1 MTSSHRSAHPTAPGL
16 TAAAPARTSSGTGA
30 ARRLAR
36 TAVACGV
43 ALAQLAPVLAP
54 AAWAQGA
61 RSRAAAQPATVTV
74 NFVNADI
81 EGVARAMG
89 AILDRQIV
97 VDPRVKGTITLYS
110 EQPLTARE
118 AYLNF
123 LAALRGQGFAVVEAA
138 GLLKVVPEAEAKLQT
153 DTVAVGA
160 AVPARGDQIL
170 TQIFRLQHE
179 SALGLVTVLRPLITP
194 NNTINA
200 NAANNSLVVTDY
212 ADNLQRIAKIIA
224 AMDVPATTDLEV
236 IPLRHALALD
246 VAPVLQKLSESPAA
260 PGTAGAAAAG
270 GVLVMPDARTNSLM
284 VRAPNAA
291 RLAALRSLIAKL
303 DRPNDAGTAGSG
315 IYVVYLRNA
324 DATRLAQILRASFSP
339 DARGGSGSGGT
350 SGGSGGT
357 ATTPT
362 ATAATPA
369 GTGTN
374 TATSGTSSTS
384 AGSSPQ
390 ATSPVNAA
398 AAPSTGGFIQ
408 ADPATNS
415 LIITASEPL
424 YRQLR
429 AVIDQLDGRRAQIY
443 VESMI
448 VEVNADKVAE
458 IGVQWQG
465 LIGNNG
471 DKNGLALG
479 TNFGSTGN
487 LATLT
492 TSQLTGSTSGITLN
506 TGLNLG
512 LIHNFSGTYA
522 LGALANFLQTQTD
535 ANILSTPNI
544 VALDNEEAKIVVGQ
558 NVPFVTGQY
567 TNNNTS
573 NGSVNPFTTV
583 ERKDVG
589 LTLRI
594 RPQIGEDGTV
604 RMTIYQENSSVQ
616 SGTTSN
622 TNGPTTNKSS
632 IETTV
637 VVNDRQVIVL
647 GGLLKDQQQETVSKV
662 PLLGDAPVIGGL
674 FRNTNR
680 GRTKQNLMVFL
691 RPVVLRTQDATSAL
705 SLDRYDLIRAAQ
717 QSAQPRPSV
726 VMPNDG
732 PVLPLLAPG
741 EPRQSPGSLPGE
753 LRMAPP
759 PWTPSGTAPAAVPAQ
774 TAPAVVPA
782 PGPEPA
788 TVNPVPAAQS
798 QARPLGATGATGGAG
813 STPATPTTTTTP

>member
-1 MTSSHRSAHPTAPGL
+1 MSSAHRSAHPTARG
-16 TAAAPARTSSGTGA
+16 ATG
-30 ARRLAR
+30 RRLAR
-36 TAVACGV
+36 TALACCL
-43 ALAQLAPVLAP
+43 AAAQLAPALAP

-61 RSRAAAQPATVTV
+61 RSRAAAPATVTV

-81 EGVARAMG
+81 EGVSRAMG

-123 LAALRGQGFAVVEAA
+123 LAALRGQGFAVVEAS

-153 DTVAVGA
+153 DTVAVGR

-236 IPLRHALALD
+236 IPLQHALALD
-246 VAPVLQKLSESPAA
+246 VAPVLQKLSETGAA
-260 PGTAGAAAAG
+260 PGAAGAMAAG

-284 VRAPNAA
+284 IRAPNAA
-291 RLAALRSLIAKL
+291 RLASLRSLVAKL

-324 DATRLAQILRASFSP
+324 DATRLAQILRASFSA
-339 DARGGSGSGGT
+339 DARGGTAAGAA
-350 SGGSGGT
+350 GGSGAGGGAAGA
-357 ATTPT
+357 ATP
-362 ATAATPA
+362 ATPA

-374 TATSGTSSTS
+374 TASSGTASGS

-390 ATSPVNAA
+390 ATAPVNAA
-398 AAPSTGGFIQ
+398 AAPSTGGFVQ

-415 LIITASEPL
+415 LIITANEAL

-471 DKNGLALG
+471 DNNGLALG

-492 TSQLTGSTSGITLN
+492 TGQLSGSTSGITLN

-616 SGTTSN
+616 SGTTANS
-622 TNGPTTNKSS
+622 NGPTTNKSS

-662 PLLGDAPVIGGL
+662 PLLGDAPLVGPL

-691 RPVVLRTQDATSAL
+691 RPVVLRTQDATSAI

-717 QSAQPRPSV
+717 QSSQPRRSV
-726 VMPNDG
+726 VMPNEG
-732 PVLPLLAPG
+732 PVLPAIAPG
-741 EPRQSPGSLPGE
+741 EPRLAPGE

-759 PWTPSGTAPAAVPAQ
+759 PWSPSGTAPAAVPAQ
-774 TAPAVVPA
+774 ASPAVVPV

-788 TVNPVPAAQS
+788 TVNAVPAAPS
-798 QARPLGATGATGGAG
+798 QTRPLT
-813 STPATPTTTTTP
+813 TPATPAVPSGPVAPASPAP

>member
-1 MTSSHRSAHPTAPGL
+1 MNQPSRSARRPARRLVQAAVACGAALSQLTLALAPL
-16 TAAAPARTSSGTGA
+16 AAAHAAPAR
-30 ARRLAR
+30 
-36 TAVACGV
+36 
-43 ALAQLAPVLAP
+43 
-54 AAWAQGA
+54 
-61 RSRAAAQPATVTV
+61 RAAPQPASVTV

-110 EQPLTARE
+110 EQPLTPRE

-123 LAALRGQGFAVVEAA
+123 LAALRGQGFAVVETA

-160 AVPARGDQIL
+160 VPARGDQII

-200 NAANNSLVVTDY
+200 NAANNSLVITDY

-224 AMDVPATTDLEV
+224 AMDVPASTDLEV
-236 IPLRHALALD
+236 IPLRYALALD
-246 VAPVLQKLSESPAA
+246 VAPVLQKLADSPATPGA
-260 PGTAGAAAAG
+260 PAAQGAGL
-270 GVLVMPDARTNSLM
+270 VVMPDARTNSLM
-284 VRAPNAA
+284 LRAPNPAK
-291 RLAALRSLIAKL
+291 LAQLRSLVAKL
-303 DRPNDAGTAGSG
+303 DRPNEAGTGGSG

-324 DATRLAQILRASFSP
+324 DATRLAQILRASFSA
-339 DARGGSGSGGT
+339 DARGGSGSGGG
-350 SGGSGGT
+350 SAGGAAAT
-357 ATTPT
+357 PATTP
-362 ATAATPA
+362 ATPA

-374 TATSGTSSTS
+374 TATSGTASTS
-384 AGSSPQ
+384 AGASPQ
-390 ATSPVNAA
+390 ATAPVNAA
-398 AAPSTGGFIQ
+398 AGPSTGGFIQ

-487 LATLT
+487 IVNIT
-492 TSQLTGSTSGITLN
+492 TGQLTGSTSGIALN

-741 EPRQSPGSLPGE
+741 APRQSPGE
-753 LRMAPP
+753 MRIAPP
-759 PWTPSGTAPAAVPAQ
+759 SGMPSGTAPAAVPAQ
-774 TAPAVVPA
+774 TSPAVVPL

-798 QARPLGATGATGGAG
+798 QSRPLN
-813 STPATPTTTTTP
+813 ATP